1 MDHHSFSRALIFIVF
16 KLNLYKSTE
25 WCKQAGAIYAGY
37 LSLYAWSGGSLRI
50 TGAVDSAL
58 LKSDPPE
65 TNNRNFKSV
74 WLIMCKC
81 RAWRWSEHYW
91 QLEFELNMISSCDRT
106 LRCRTLSRAC
116 SSSLSMSTRCWTD
129 VTLWMSSSSAR
140 INLQIYRSPLPSVPT
155 LGCLQ
160 LHWKQQ
166 PKMVSY
172 PLMWNPRF
180 MPNGME
186 WIQTL
191 VMEYWHM
198 SGTGSH
204 DKWKVYLACCWSNSF
219 SSVSFFTSSCNT
231 PTS

>member
-1 MDHHSFSRALIFIVF
+1 
-16 KLNLYKSTE
+16 
-25 WCKQAGAIYAGY
+25 
-37 LSLYAWSGGSLRI
+37 
-50 TGAVDSAL
+50 
-58 LKSDPPE
+58 
-65 TNNRNFKSV
+65 
-74 WLIMCKC
+74 
-81 RAWRWSEHYW
+81 
-91 QLEFELNMISSCDRT
+91 MISSCDRT
-106 LRCRTLSRAC
+106 LRWRTLSRAC
-116 SSSLSMSTRCWTD
+116 SSSLSMSTSCWTD
-129 VTLWMSSSSAR
+129 VTLWMSSSSAS
-140 INLQIYRSPLPSVPT
+140 INLQIYPTSFSYYTWVLARPSLRSR
-155 LGCLQ
+155 LQ
-160 LHWKQQ
+160 LLHWKQQ

-204 DKWKVYLACCWSNSF
+204 DKWKLYLVCCWSNSF

>member
-1 MDHHSFSRALIFIVF
+1 
-16 KLNLYKSTE
+16 
-25 WCKQAGAIYAGY
+25 
-37 LSLYAWSGGSLRI
+37 
-50 TGAVDSAL
+50 
-58 LKSDPPE
+58 
-65 TNNRNFKSV
+65 
-74 WLIMCKC
+74 
-81 RAWRWSEHYW
+81 
-91 QLEFELNMISSCDRT
+91 MISSCDRT

-116 SSSLSMSTRCWTD
+116 SSSLSMSTSCWTD

-140 INLQIYRSPLPSVPT
+140 INLQIYRSPLPSGPT
-155 LGCLQ
+155 LGCLHV
-160 LHWKQQ
+160 LHSAVGSNFFIENNNRKW
-166 PKMVSY
+166 SY
-172 PLMWNPRF
+172 PLMWNLRF

-204 DKWKVYLACCWSNSF
+204 DKWKLYLACCWSNSF